1 MIDKPLRYGQSFSEP
16 PKRNVRKARL
26 EQQQQHG
33 LRMLEA
39 DQLRVMLKNA
49 NQPPHAAILLGI
61 NCGFGAT
68 DVASLPKISVDL
80 DNGWIDFPRPK
91 TAVGRT
97 IPLWQET
104 IDSLRT
110 AITARPVAKD
120 PADDCLCFLT
130 ANGARYV
137 RPHKKTRIDVLARNF
152 IVC

>member
-1 MIDKPLRYGQSFSEP
+1 
-16 PKRNVRKARL
+16 
-26 EQQQQHG
+26 
-33 LRMLEA
+33 MLEA

-49 NQPPHAAILLGI
+49 NQPLHAAILLGI

-110 AITARPVAKD
+110 AIAARPVADD

-152 IVC
+152 DRLLKAHDFKRKGVSFYALRHTFETIAGGTRDQVAVD